1 MKIVIFGGTGLVG
14 DDLISLLSEKHQ
26 VFVVSRSKKNIKNAK
41 CLSYFEDWEKIVDG
55 KDAVINLIGE
65 SLAKGRWS
73 EAKKYRMLSS
83 RIFSTL
89 SIVDAISKAKKK
101 PKILIN
107 ASAIGYYQLNPGK
120 NIDENAPVGHDY
132 MARLCQAWENSANS
146 LKTSRVICLRIG
158 LVLSCKGGAL
168 KALLPQYKWFLG
180 GPVAS
185 GNQGV
190 SWIHF
195 HDLSRLILYL
205 LENKKISGPIN
216 AVTQNP
222 ISFKIFSKKIAE
234 KLKRPNLLHKPKQ
247 ILECLLGKE
256 KSALVTQGNYVVS
269 QKIRKTSFR
278 FFYPTIDSAL
288 DQLLLKKASKSS
300 TGEGKK

>member
-1 MKIVIFGGTGLVG
+1 MKIVVFGGTGLIG
-14 DDLISLLSEKHQ
+14 EDLISLLSEKHQ
-26 VFVVSRSKKNIKNAK
+26 VYAVSRSNKNIKNAK
-41 CLSYFEDWEKIVDG
+41 HISYFEDWKKIVEG
-55 KDAVINLIGE
+55 KDAVVNLIGE
-65 SLAKGRWS
+65 SIAKGRWN

-83 RIFSTL
+83 RIFSTS
-89 SIVDAISKAKKK
+89 SIVHAISQAKKK

-107 ASAIGYYQLNPGK
+107 ASAIGYYQLNPK
-120 NIDENAPVGHDY
+120 KSIDEDAPVGDDY
-132 MARLCQAWENSANS
+132 MARLCQAWEYTANA
-146 LKTSRVICLRIG
+146 LKTGRVVCLRIG

-205 LENKKISGPIN
+205 LENKKITGPLN

-247 ILECLLGKE
+247 ILEWGLGKE

-269 QKIRKTSFR
+269 RKIDKTSFR
-278 FFYPTIDSAL
+278 FLYPTIDSAL
-288 DQLLLKKASKSS
+288 EQLLSN
-300 TGEGKK
+300 